1 MQQWVWQ
8 QADWPNFVWS
18 DEQIEPV
25 LHEAE
30 TQLQALLSMAGV
42 LADEDML
49 LDTLLQNVLSSSAIE
64 NEFLNAESV
73 RSSLAKR
80 LDLPTNSP
88 VSDRSEGVAQ
98 LMMDVVDNV
107 NAELTL
113 DRLCQWHS
121 WLFPVSAYGVTKLRV
136 GQLRGDDPMQVISGR
151 LDRPVVHFE
160 APPKVQLDADLD
172 VFLNWFDHS
181 EKDKRLRPLVRVAL
195 VHFWFITLHPFDDGN
210 GRLSR
215 ALTDLALGQAY
226 ANSTRLLSLSLSVLN
241 NRKGYYQVLES
252 CQKSNLDISEW
263 VLWFLDSVLESIQY
277 SQQQIER
284 SVFKTRFW
292 KQHMHHGLGA
302 EQIKVLNRLLEGGE
316 KGFELGI
323 SASQYQKVAKVS
335 KATATRHL
343 SDLVKREC
351 LEKLPGG
358 GRSTRYQIKGMMLSK

>member
-1 MQQWVWQ
+1 MQQWIWQ
-8 QADWPNFVWS
+8 QAGWPSFTWS
-18 DEQIEPV
+18 DDRIEV
-25 LHEAE
+25 LVNQAE
-30 TQLQALLSMAGV
+30 TQLQALLLKAGA

-64 NEFLNAESV
+64 EEFLNAESV

-80 LDLPTNSP
+80 LGFPDTAATT
-88 VSDRSEGVAQ
+88 DRSEGVAQ

-107 NAELTL
+107 SDELTL
-113 DRLCQWHS
+113 DRLLQWHVC
-121 WLFPVSAYGVTKLRV
+121 LFPESDRGLTQLRV
-136 GQLRGDDPMQVISGR
+136 GELRGDEPMQVISGR

-160 APPKVQLDADLD
+160 APPKQRLDSDLD
-172 VFLNWFDHS
+172 TFLEWFENSQQDQT
-181 EKDKRLRPLVRVAL
+181 LPPLVRVAL

-210 GRLSR
+210 GRIAR

-226 ANSTRLLSLSLSVLN
+226 ANSTRLLSLSLSILN
-241 NRKGYYQVLES
+241 NRKGYYEVLES
-252 CQKSNLDISEW
+252 CQKSDLDVTAWI
-263 VLWFLDSVLESIQY
+263 LWFLDSVLESIQY
-277 SQQQIER
+277 SENQIKR

-292 KQHMHHGLGA
+292 KLHMHHGLSA
-302 EQIKVLNRLLEGGE
+302 EQIKVLNRLLDGGE

-343 SDLVKREC
+343 SDLLKREC

-358 GRSTRYQIKGMMLSK
+358 GRSTRYQIKDMK